1 MISRDFDEVWKLVMG
16 DTLEYIP
23 KFWMDI
29 RATLESFVWNPSTI
43 DLLRSREIDFIA
55 ILGELSI
62 EVQDRKR
69 FILEMSNTEYIPA
82 TDDDNDDDDIISSD
96 SDLIDDDN
104 DDDNDNGEK
113 FEQHDDN
120 EIRDNF
126 ISNVKNGNAQEIKG
140 KLSLYKNLNFFSE
153 SLMKYIYNFK
163 TNSDITKV
171 TLLNEINTTK
181 DVKSQLTST
190 LETLNALDETE
201 YENYYGISYE
211 CTIDGLRERIETYN
225 NLIVRLPTGTY
236 TNNLISRNIFSDWK
250 RFVERSLN
258 YLVEEKHLLT
268 VVNHDNNTDPCD
280 IDYTRLGTDGKLYEY
295 NEYYYTDENGKKV
308 PLIDYDYRFKKDDEG
323 NYEIGPDGKW
333 VVLYD
338 RFDFWSTDD
347 FR

>member
-23 KFWMDI
+23 KFWKDI

-69 FILEMSNTEYIPA
+69 FILEMSNIEYIPD
-82 TDDDNDDDDIISSD
+82 TDNNNDND
-96 SDLIDDDN
+96 
-104 DDDNDNGEK
+104 EK
-113 FEQHDDN
+113 FEQHEDN

-140 KLSLYKNLNFFSE
+140 KLSLYKGLNFFSE

-163 TNSDITKV
+163 TNNDITKV
-171 TLLNEINTTK
+171 TLLNEINATK

-268 VVNHDNNTDPCD
+268 VVKHDSED
-280 IDYTRLGTDGKLYEY
+280 DYTRLGTDGKLYEY
-295 NEYYYTDENGKKV
+295 NEYYYTDENNKEV